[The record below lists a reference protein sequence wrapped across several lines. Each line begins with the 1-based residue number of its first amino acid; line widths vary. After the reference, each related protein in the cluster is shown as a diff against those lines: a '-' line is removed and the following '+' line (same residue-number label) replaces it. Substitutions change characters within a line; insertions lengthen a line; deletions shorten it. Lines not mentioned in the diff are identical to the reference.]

1 MASLSAHPPRAPS
14 AAEIHHALLR
24 PVILQILRAQGY
36 YTSTPRTI
44 DTLTELTGNYIT
56 AISKQVVY
64 HAADNNP
71 EALEPSIMDV
81 RMALEDCG
89 ALPGSRPVDLDM
101 IDGEEDTHGVDE
113 FIAWATGKK
122 NQRIRKIAGLGTGPT
137 APTGEAGEE
146 VEEPPTDY
154 LSALKKKHNKTDQD
168 SKYAGTI
175 LGKSIDH
182 GEVPVEGGPLDSLAA
197 WEQMMRNNAS
207 NSASADVRDDDD
219 DDDRA
224 SRAPSSGLSS
234 LDEGDV
240 EMYDL
245 KD

>member
-1 MASLSAHPPRAPS
+1 LSLQPSRPPS
-14 AAEIHHALLR
+14 AAEVHHALLR

-44 DTLTELTGNYIT
+44 DTLTELAGNYIT

-71 EALEPSIMDV
+71 ESLEPSIIDV

-89 ALPGSRPVDLDM
+89 ALPASNPVDMTMLQDR
-101 IDGEEDTHGVDE
+101 EEDTHGVDQ
-113 FIAWATGKK
+113 FISWATGKK
-122 NQRIRKIAGLGTGPT
+122 NQRIRKIAGLDTEPI
-137 APTGEAGEE
+137 APTGETGEE
-146 VEEPPTDY
+146 VEERPTDY

-182 GEVPVEGGPLDSLAA
+182 GEVPVEGGPFESLAA
-197 WEQMMRNNAS
+197 WEQMMRNKAS
-207 NSASADVRDDDD
+207 SSAASEADDDDD
-219 DDDRA
+219 DDDRG

-240 EMYDL
+240 EMYDI
-245 KD
+245 KE